1 MEHRHHHHHGT
12 EDEKLEEILEDI
24 WMKFE
29 DEGKSPEDTPIE
41 QVTKLTSDTLQ
52 KLEKKGWI
60 ERKEE
65 GTYLSAEGYERARSL
80 IRSHRLAE
88 RLLADVLN
96 FEDEQVEQAAC
107 RYEHMLDEDAL
118 DSVCILLGHP
128 RTCPHGR
135 AIPEGRCCTEGAV
148 EFRPL
153 VVRLSELDEGEEA
166 VVEYIGTRD
175 SSRMAYLTSLGFTG
189 GKKLRLLR
197 KRPAYLVRVEETDIA
212 LDKSIADEVF
222 VRPRR
227 RKSVQRR
234 RRRGWFFR

>member
-1 MEHRHHHHHGT
+1 MEHRHHHHHGS
-12 EDEKLEEILEDI
+12 EEERLEEILEVI
-24 WMKFE
+24 WMKYE
-29 DEGKSPEDTPIE
+29 DSGKDPGGVPIN
-41 QVTKLTSDTLQ
+41 QVADLTRET
-52 KLEKKGWI
+52 LEKLRERGWVEVRDDGVFLSGEGL
-60 ERKEE
+60 ER
-65 GTYLSAEGYERARSL
+65 TRSL

-96 FEDEQVEQAAC
+96 FEDDQVERAAC

-135 AIPEGRCCTEGAV
+135 PIPEGRCCTEGAV

-175 SSRMAYLTSLGFTG
+175 NSRLAYLTSLGFTG
-189 GKKLRLLR
+189 GKKLQLL
-197 KRPAYLVRVEETDIA
+197 KRRPSFIVRVEETEVA
-212 LDKSIADEVF
+212 LDRSVASEIY
-222 VRPRR
+222 VRPKR
-227 RKSVQRR
+227 RKLVQRR